1 MEKRTTLVSTVLCF
15 VMIALL
21 IGWIGIKNNSSPA
34 SSVTGPGEQGETF
47 VTVEQFGA
55 NGEDSANDSA
65 AIQAA
70 IDYSAESTIGKV
82 RLSGNKSYILT
93 EGIVVRENVEL
104 EFDQNTKVYIEGN
117 FRAFELKRNASLT
130 NGIIEVSTS
139 KFNSEI
145 ISIEG
150 NQKNWSTERT
160 RVHNVTLF
168 NSSGSHKGTALA
180 LTASKPGDYISFV
193 NISDVSI
200 VGFNQGIRLEAKT
213 NKISDH
219 YTWINGNRFTNIT
232 IDDCVRCIQLIG
244 QVTVPNE
251 TSGNQFNQLQIQV
264 SEVTQK
270 AIVISGSAN
279 QLNGVVWD
287 AHLAK
292 NEGPLIELTSQSAD
306 NDLNFNLPHEQFMN
320 SGTRN
325 MYK

>member
-1 MEKRTTLVSTVLCF
+1 MEKRTTLIATVLCF
-15 VMIALL
+15 VIVALL
-21 IGWIGIKNNSSPA
+21 IGWIGVKGNNSPA
-34 SSVTGPGEQGETF
+34 RSVTGPGEQGETF

-82 RLSGNKSYILT
+82 RLAGNKSYILT

-104 EFDQNTKVYIEGN
+104 EFDQNTKVYIEGD

-130 NGIIEVSTS
+130 NGIIEVSTP
-139 KFNSEI
+139 KFNSEL

-160 RVHNVTLF
+160 RVHNVTLV
-168 NSSGSHKGTALA
+168 NSSGSHKGTALS

-213 NKISDH
+213 NRISDQ

-232 IDDCVRCIQLIG
+232 LDDCVRCIHLIG

-251 TSGNQFNQLQIQV
+251 TSGNQFSQLQIQV
-264 SEVTQK
+264 SKVTQK

-279 QLNGVVWD
+279 QLNGVIWD

-292 NEGPLIELTSQSAD
+292 SEGSLIELTSQSAD
-306 NDLNFNLPHEQFMN
+306 NDLDFNLPHEQVMN